1 MNVHLRRLTFC
12 AVIAA
17 LYAALT
23 IALAPISYGPVQFR
37 ISEVLCILPFF
48 IPCSTWG
55 LFVGCLLANILS
67 PVGYL
72 DLILGPLATLGCC
85 LCSAAIGRRW
95 NGREAGRPILSCLM
109 PVIWNGVIIGAMLA
123 FTAGDEEGAKLGLFA
138 LYGAEVAAGE
148 AAVLFVLGLPLT
160 YILPRIG
167 FFRKMVVLLG
177 KKPASPWVSR
187 AGSAFSETTSPDK
200 EN

>member
-1 MNVHLRRLTFC
+1 MNIHLRRLTLC
-12 AVIAA
+12 AVVAA

-23 IALAPISYGPVQFR
+23 IALATISYGPVQFR

-55 LFVGCLLANILS
+55 LFIGCLLANILS

-109 PVIWNGVIIGAMLA
+109 PVVWNGVIIGAMLA
-123 FTAGDEEGAKLGLFA
+123 FTAGDEEGARLGLFA

-160 YILPRIG
+160 YVLPRINY
-167 FFRKMVVLLG
+167 FRRMVVSIG
-177 KKPASPWVSR
+177 RKPLSPWVGQ
-187 AGSAFSETTSPDK
+187 ADPAADEPAPTEK
-200 EN
+200 

>member
-12 AVIAA
+12 AVVAA

-48 IPCSTWG
+48 VPCSTWG
-55 LFVGCLLANILS
+55 LFIGCLLANILS

-72 DLILGPLATLGCC
+72 DLILGPIATLGCC
-85 LCSAAIGRRW
+85 LCSAALGRRW

-123 FTAGDEEGAKLGLFA
+123 FTAADEEGARLSLFA

-160 YILPRIG
+160 YVLPRINY
-167 FFRKMVVLLG
+167 FRRVVVSIG
-177 KKPASPWVSR
+177 RKPLSPWVGQ
-187 AGSAFSETTSPDK
+187 ADPAPAEPVPPGK
-200 EN
+200 